1 MSATGDGMPA
11 DPGSAELGQA
21 AQLVGH
27 LQVKG
32 TGLIKTWKQRWYEL
46 RGNALYYFKT
56 PDGKPSGRI
65 PLDAAEI
72 VVETPPSSKFRFALH
87 SAVLNKK
94 FEFQAESAQ
103 KYEQWVNALR
113 DGISSMDAC
122 ASPSSKHQ
130 SKEQKGRRMF
140 DALANLKLFAQEDK
154 ARKPISIDDFDICSM
169 LGKGSYGKV
178 LKVRKKDDGQFYAL
192 KIMRKD
198 AITKPREVMSER
210 AVLQQVDHP
219 FVVRLVNAFQTP
231 SKLCLVLSYL
241 PGADLKHHL
250 KQGTLFP
257 EEKARFYSAEI
268 LLALENLHGQ
278 NIIYRD
284 LKPENIVL
292 DAHGHAVLTDM
303 GLARELTYDPMAYT
317 FCGTPLYVAPEV
329 LANKGYTRAVDW
341 WSYGVILYEMLVG
354 ITPFAAKTAQ
364 AVFQLIMSKQP
375 VIPDALSVQSRDL
388 LQRLLIKN
396 PASRVSDPAKVKSH
410 QFFAGV
416 NWDKL
421 LRRQY
426 SVPGGFQLQR
436 SSSER
441 LAPEQVQAFLEE
453 FKADVVSKR
462 HSADAFQGFTYRGDG
477 TDAPSPPVGP
487 AQASPRGG
495 YSNK

>member
-11 DPGSAELGQA
+11 DPVELVEA
-21 AQLVGH
+21 ALMVGH

-65 PLDAAEI
+65 PLDLADVDAEQ
-72 VVETPPSSKFRFALH
+72 PPNPKHRFVLH
-87 SAVLNKK
+87 SGVLNKK
-94 FEFQAESAQ
+94 FEFQSENAQ
-103 KYEQWVNALR
+103 TCEAWVAGLR
-113 DGISSMDAC
+113 DAIQKVDSC
-122 ASPSSKHQ
+122 ASPTSKQQ
-130 SKEQKGRRMF
+130 SKEQKGKHMF
-140 DALANLKLFAQEDK
+140 HALANLKLFASEDK
-154 ARKPISIDDFDICSM
+154 ARKPISIEDFEICSM

-178 LKVRKKDDGQFYAL
+178 LKVRKRDDGQFYAL

-241 PGADLKHHL
+241 PGGDLKHHL

-257 EEKARFYSAEI
+257 EEKARFYAAEI
-268 LLALENLHGQ
+268 LLALDNLHGQ

-292 DAHGHAVLTDM
+292 DAQGHAVLTDM

-329 LANKGYTRAVDW
+329 LLNRGYTRAVDW

-375 VIPDALSVQSRDL
+375 VIPDALSGTSRDL
-388 LQRLLIKN
+388 LQRLLVKN
-396 PASRVSDPAKVKSH
+396 PQGRVSDPEKVKSH

-441 LAPEQVQAFLEE
+441 LAPEQIQAFLEE

-477 TDAPSPPVGP
+477 TDPVPAVAP
-487 AQASPRGG
+487 AQASPRAH
-495 YSNK
+495 K

>member
-1 MSATGDGMPA
+1 MPA
-11 DPGSAELGQA
+11 DPSEMMQPAL
-21 AQLVGH
+21 LVGH

-46 RGNALYYFKT
+46 RGSALYYFKA
-56 PDGKPSGRI
+56 PDAKPSGRI
-65 PLDAAEI
+65 PLEAAE
-72 VVETPPSSKFRFALH
+72 VEAEPPPNSKFRFNMQ
-87 SAVLNKK
+87 SGVLCKR
-94 FEFQAESAQ
+94 FDFQAESAQ
-103 KYEQWVNALR
+103 LCETWVRTIREAIQR
-113 DGISSMDAC
+113 AEAT
-122 ASPSSKHQ
+122 ASPSSRAQ
-130 SKEQKGRRMF
+130 GGGGGGVQKGRPMF
-140 DALANLKLFAQEDK
+140 QALANLKLFEKEDRS
-154 ARKPISIDDFDICSM
+154 RKPVGIEDFELLSM

-178 LKVRKKDDGQFYAL
+178 LKVRKKEDGQLYAL

-219 FVVRLVNAFQTP
+219 FVVRLINAFQTP

-241 PGADLKHHL
+241 PGGDLKHHL
-250 KQGTLFP
+250 RQGTLFP

-268 LLALENLHGQ
+268 LLALEDLHGQ

-292 DAHGHAVLTDM
+292 DAQGHAVLTDM

-329 LANKGYTRAVDW
+329 LQNKGYTRAVDW
-341 WSYGVILYEMLVG
+341 WSYGIILYEMLVG

-375 VIPDALSVQSRDL
+375 VIPDVLSANSRDL
-388 LQRLLIKN
+388 LTRLLVKN
-396 PASRVSDPAKVKSH
+396 PSHRLSDPERVKSH
-410 QFFAGV
+410 PFFAGV

-426 SVPGGFQLQR
+426 AVPGNFQRQR
-436 SSSER
+436 SASEK
-441 LAPEQVQAFLEE
+441 LTPEQIAALLDE
-453 FKADVVSKR
+453 FRADVVSRR
-462 HSADAFQGFTYRGDG
+462 HQPDTFQGFTYRGDG
-477 TDAPSPPVGP
+477 TDPAP
-487 AQASPRGG
+487 ASPTAHRATA
-495 YSNK
+495 K